1 MSQSALVAAAGIKMV
16 DINVASECAECHGWL
31 PCSIVA
37 WSGDFDAPVVLKQ
50 DGRHAPERYKET
62 ISCKDAGLIHMW
74 SFIID

>member
-1 MSQSALVAAAGIKMV
+1 MSQSALVAATGTRIV
-16 DINVASECAECHGWL
+16 DINVASEYAECHGQL
-31 PCSIVA
+31 PYSIVA
-37 WSGDFDAPVVLKQ
+37 RSGDFDATVALKQ